1 MNEKMLLLDANP
13 TFEVKGV
20 KIPRPGKEPFPID
33 VVFHFHE
40 AEAYVQM
47 AREMADRPLLELLE
61 KLVAGWGQV
70 AESYSAEALGRMCRT
85 YPKAAR
91 TLLRAFEKEL
101 YEIEEKN

>member
-1 MNEKMLLLDANP
+1 MNEKTLLLDANP

-20 KIPRPGKEPFPID
+20 AIPRPGKEPFPID
-33 VVFHFHE
+33 VVFVFHE
-40 AEAYVQM
+40 SESYVKM

-70 AESYSAEALGRMCRT
+70 AESYSAEALGRLCRT

-91 TLLRAFEKEL
+91 TILRAFEREL
-101 YEIEEKN
+101 YEIDEKN